1 MKRIIWL
8 VLLLP
13 IFAWAA
19 ETPQTIQNAA
29 DIQTLENTVGNI
41 EVEQAIQDTRLDSL
55 DVEQLVQNTRLDTL
69 EAVNG
74 GGSGPSELPV
84 SCVTGSS
91 QGEIHIVGGWLS
103 QVHVIN
109 SATNN
114 NHVHI
119 RDIEIFKIASFAAI
133 QAKPNNSTVFI
144 QISAAFAS
152 IQDASVCMHDLLPL
166 LTENATVINTL

>member
-13 IFAWAA
+13 IFAWAG
-19 ETPQTIQNAA
+19 ETPLPASCIT
-29 DIQTLENTVGNI
+29 
-41 EVEQAIQDTRLDSL
+41 
-55 DVEQLVQNTRLDTL
+55 
-69 EAVNG
+69 G
-74 GGSGPSELPV
+74 GP
-84 SCVTGSS
+84 

-109 SATNN
+109 SDTNN

-133 QAKPNNSTVFI
+133 QVKPSNSGVFI
-144 QISAAFAS
+144 QISAVFGSIQAAS
-152 IQDASVCMHDLLPL
+152 ICMHDLLPL
-166 LTENATVINTL
+166 LTENATVIHMPLFPIP